1 MDSTPDGELVRRFVG
16 GDRQAFAVLVER
28 HERRVYNVA
37 FRMLGRREDAVD
49 AVQDVFLSC
58 LRKLHAFRGDAAF
71 TTWLYRVTMNV
82 CYDLLRKRS
91 RDEPAAEELPDTP
104 VPDRTEASAAAIDV
118 HRALARIPQEFRA
131 VVVLHDLQGQPYE
144 AIAETLGA
152 PLGTVK
158 SRLHRGRVMLAREL
172 REPSGRDAPSY
183 SEEP

>member
-1 MDSTPDGELVRRFVG
+1 MASPPDAELVRRFVG
-16 GDRQAFAVLVER
+16 GDRDAFATLVQR

-37 FRMLGRREDAVD
+37 YRMLGRREDAVD

-82 CYDLLRKRS
+82 CYDLLRKRT
-91 RDEPAAEELPDTP
+91 RDEPAGEELPETP
-104 VPDRTEASAAAIDV
+104 VPDRTDASAAAIDV
-118 HRALARIPQEFRA
+118 HRALARIPEEFRA
-131 VVVLHDLQGQPYE
+131 VVILHDLQGQPYE
-144 AIAETLGA
+144 DVAQALGA

-158 SRLHRGRVMLAREL
+158 SRLHRGRVMLARAL
-172 REPSGRDAPSY
+172 REPSDRVPPSY